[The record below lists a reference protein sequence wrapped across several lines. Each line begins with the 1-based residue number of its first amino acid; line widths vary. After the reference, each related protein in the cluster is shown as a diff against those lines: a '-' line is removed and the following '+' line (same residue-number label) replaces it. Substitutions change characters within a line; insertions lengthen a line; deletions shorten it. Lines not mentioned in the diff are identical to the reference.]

1 MPNTIASCT
10 QSRQLHRS
18 IQQRLEHQLIEEFR
32 VNASTLIVL
41 NLPHMLS
48 VWVESKRQTGLR
60 NQQISEAFAQLEPN
74 NPSLPQLIF
83 ESSGYKLVQDN
94 LGTLISTSMD
104 SHVLRVIIEDFRRSG
119 NLLGDYRIT
128 QGNGRYHVI
137 FKGNHKL
144 RTLVKST
151 RYLSSNPLMIQLGI
165 ASPAEM
171 LKGAAKN
178 NAFITL
184 IISGSGNGLRWIF
197 DETYIWTHFISNIS
211 IDLMKAALA
220 VLAGVATMY
229 VVNINTSRVVLAKG
243 AGLLVGFV
251 SGYSAGRVSNKSIQE
266 TSSEIAQD
274 IARTYIQVY
283 GAISNPAGVIIET
296 GERAKDIL
304 ICSAESGIE
313 RVENIIRDNINRAVR
328 PYINPIHRFF

>member
-1 MPNTIASCT
+1 MPNTIATCT

-18 IQQRLEHQLIEEFR
+18 IQQRLERQLIEEFR

-48 VWVESKRQTGLR
+48 VWVESKRQTGLS
-60 NQQISEAFAQLEPN
+60 NQQISEAFAQLELN

-94 LGTLISTSMD
+94 LGTLISAAMD
-104 SHVLRVIIEDFRRSG
+104 SRLLKVMIEDFRRSG

-137 FKGNHKL
+137 FKGNHRL
-144 RTLVKST
+144 RTLVKGT

-165 ASPAEM
+165 ALPSEM
-171 LKGAAKN
+171 LKEGIKQN
-178 NAFITL
+178 TFITL
-184 IISGSGNGLRWIF
+184 IISGSTNGIRWIF

-220 VLAGVATMY
+220 VLAGVAAMY
-229 VVNINTSRVVLAKG
+229 VVGMRFTNVFTVKTTGLVVGVVIGERL
-243 AGLLVGFV
+243 
-251 SGYSAGRVSNKSIQE
+251 GRIQNKSIQAAA
-266 TSSEIAQD
+266 TQMAQEIS
-274 IARTYIQVY
+274 RTYIQVY

-296 GERAKDIL
+296 GERGKDVL

-313 RVENIIRDNINRAVR
+313 RVEMIIRDNINRAVR
-328 PYINPIHRFF
+328 PYINPIHRLY